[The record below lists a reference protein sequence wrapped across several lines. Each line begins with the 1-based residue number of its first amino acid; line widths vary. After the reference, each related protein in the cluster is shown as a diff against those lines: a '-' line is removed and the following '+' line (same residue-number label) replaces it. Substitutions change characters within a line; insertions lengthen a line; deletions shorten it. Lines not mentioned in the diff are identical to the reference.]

1 MTEDVSTTPRK
12 KLSPTARLK
21 LFEKHKGVCFVCSQ
35 KIIGKFVVE
44 HIRPLALGG
53 SNEDSNLAP
62 VHTNCSDAKTFGK
75 EGDLARAAKS
85 KRQKMAA
92 LSIRKDSPKMANR
105 GFPKSEKKRS
115 IDIGALPKLPRRSLY
130 E

>member
-62 VHTNCSDAKTFGK
+62 VHTNCSDVKTFGK
-75 EGDLARAAKS
+75 EGDIARAAKS

-92 LSIRKDSPKMANR
+92 HSIGKDSPKLVSR
-105 GFPKSEKKRS
+105 GFQKSDKPRS
-115 IDIGALPKLPRRSLY
+115 IDRNALPQLPRRALY

>member
-1 MTEDVSTTPRK
+1 MTDVSTTPRK

-21 LFEKHKGVCFVCSQ
+21 LFEKHKGVCFICSQ

-62 VHTNCSDAKTFGK
+62 VHPVCSDVKTFGK
-75 EGDLARAAKS
+75 EGDIARAAKA

-92 LSIRKDSPKMANR
+92 LSIGKDSPKLVSR
-105 GFPKSEKKRS
+105 GFPKSDKPRS
-115 IDIGALPKLPRRSLY
+115 IDRNALPQLPRRALY

>member
-1 MTEDVSTTPRK
+1 MTDVSTMPRK

-21 LFEKHKGVCFVCSQ
+21 LFEKHKGICFVCSQ
-35 KIIGKFVVE
+35 KITGKFVVE

-62 VHTNCSDAKTFGK
+62 VHLLCSDHKTFGK
-75 EGDLARAAKS
+75 EGDLARAARA

-92 LSIRKDSPKMANR
+92 LSIGKDSPKIPSR
-105 GFPKSEKKRS
+105 GFQKAERPKRFIKTS
-115 IDIGALPKLPRRSLY
+115 LPPRQIY
-130 E
+130 EDQ

>member
-12 KLSPTARLK
+12 KLTPTAKLK

-35 KIIGKFVVE
+35 KITGKFVVE

-62 VHTNCSDAKTFGK
+62 VHLVCSDVKTFGK
-75 EGDLARAAKS
+75 EGDLARAAKA

-92 LSIRKDSPKMANR
+92 LSIGKDSPKLASR
-105 GFPKSEKKRS
+105 GFPKAEKQRA
-115 IDIGALPKLPRRSLY
+115 IDRGALPQLPRRSLY